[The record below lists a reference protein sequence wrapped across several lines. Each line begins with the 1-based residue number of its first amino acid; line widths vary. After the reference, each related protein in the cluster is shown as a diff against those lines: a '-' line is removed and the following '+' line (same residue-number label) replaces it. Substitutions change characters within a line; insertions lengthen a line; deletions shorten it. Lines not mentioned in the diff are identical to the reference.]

1 MPSNV
6 QNGIQAMCKINIY
19 SKRVRQWIYTRIKI
33 VGQPTFKN
41 MYVIPLYNIIL
52 AFLTQ
57 QWVLYNIDQP
67 TFKNMHAI
75 PLVYNLGFS
84 NSAMSPV

>member
-19 SKRVRQWIYTRIKI
+19 SKRVRQLIYTRKI
-33 VGQPTFKN
+33 VG
-41 MYVIPLYNIIL
+41 
-52 AFLTQ
+52 
-57 QWVLYNIDQP
+57 QP

-75 PLVYNLGFS
+75 PLYI
-84 NSAMSPV
+84 